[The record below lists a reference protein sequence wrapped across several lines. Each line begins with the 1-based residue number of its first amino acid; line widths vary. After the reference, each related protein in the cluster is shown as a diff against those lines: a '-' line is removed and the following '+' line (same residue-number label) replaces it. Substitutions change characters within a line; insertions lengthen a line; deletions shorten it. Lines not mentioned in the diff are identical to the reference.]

1 MDNLRS
7 LTDFVR
13 FDEMVNPVTGTEFR
27 TVQKKII
34 KNSLIDILFMLIL
47 LSLNR
52 RLLLL
57 IKQLKKS
64 LNKIVQIAS
73 NYLLDVFS

>member
-27 TVQKKII
+27 TVQKKNDQGFIDRH
-34 KNSLIDILFMLIL
+34 LIYVDITFFE
-47 LSLNR
+47 
-52 RLLLL
+52 
-57 IKQLKKS
+57 QT
-64 LNKIVQIAS
+64 IVVI
-73 NYLLDVFS
+73 N